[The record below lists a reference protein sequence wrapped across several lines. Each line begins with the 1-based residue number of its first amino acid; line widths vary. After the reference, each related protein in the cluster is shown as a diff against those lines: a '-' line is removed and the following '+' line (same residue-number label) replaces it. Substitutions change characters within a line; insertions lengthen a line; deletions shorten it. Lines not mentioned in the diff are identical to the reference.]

1 MSLFNWYQG
10 HVKVNQL
17 RKLEFNVLFY
27 GKQTRIVFDTYGSM
41 PTKFGILILH
51 PARIKSF
58 NRSYI
63 TVKNKKYFCAFS
75 VVMC

>member
-10 HVKVNQL
+10 HVKVNHL

-41 PTKFGILILH
+41 PTKFRKLILH

-63 TVKNKKYFCAFS
+63 TVRKQKVFLCIL
-75 VVMC
+75 VEL